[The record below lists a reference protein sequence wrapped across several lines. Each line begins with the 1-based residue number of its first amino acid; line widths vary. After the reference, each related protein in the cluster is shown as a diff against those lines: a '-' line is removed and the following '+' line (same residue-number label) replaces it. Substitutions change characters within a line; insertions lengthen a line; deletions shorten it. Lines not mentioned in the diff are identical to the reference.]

1 MNIFDAISSLVNY
14 GLENDFFEKQ
24 DKIYYINKYMHVF
37 GLDDFSEGNDS
48 FNIKDVIEFCISY
61 CKENNLY
68 SLVSVAVIE
77 LIDYQIILF
86 LKKKLM
92 EIILI

>member
-1 MNIFDAISSLVNY
+1 MNIFDAISSLVSY

-68 SLVSVAVIE
+68 SLDSVAE
-77 LIDYQIILF
+77 IDNFDAF
-86 LKKKLM
+86 LMDVMLPKPS
-92 EIILI
+92 EVTQ

>member
-61 CKENNLY
+61 CN
-68 SLVSVAVIE
+68 SLVCCSFYACWSYSTSK
-77 LIDYQIILF
+77 LIVDRNSL
-86 LKKKLM
+86 
-92 EIILI
+92 